1 MAGRC
6 PFTGVAQDEEVAVRI
21 GILTG
26 GGDCPGLNAV
36 IRAVVRKGVNQY
48 GHAIVGYRD
57 GWRGVLDNRVVHLTP
72 DNTAGILHRGGTI
85 LGSSRTN
92 PFKEEQGVEQ
102 VKDSLASERIDGLIA
117 IGGEDTLGVADKLT
131 AEGVNV
137 VGVPKTI
144 DNDLNATDFTF
155 GFNTAVQICTDA
167 IDRLHTTAESHNRV
181 IVLEVMGRHAGWI
194 ATYSGIAGGA
204 DAILVPEQ
212 PFNIDD
218 VCEHIRH
225 RHSKGSTFSIVV
237 VAEGATPEEGA
248 ESIQG
253 GNTDAF
259 GHARLGG
266 IGVLLEKEI
275 EERTGFEARVTI
287 LGHIQRGGTPT
298 AFDRVLATRFGIAA
312 IDAVNEGDYGK
323 MVALQGTDIVRV
335 PIGDAV
341 GTLKTLD
348 PSLYAT
354 AEVFFG

>member
-1 MAGRC
+1 MA
-6 PFTGVAQDEEVAVRI
+6 RI

-36 IRAVVRKGVNQY
+36 IRAVVRKGVNRY

-57 GWRGVLDNRVVHLTP
+57 GWRGVLDNKVTHLTP
-72 DNTAGILHRGGTI
+72 DNTSGILHRGGTI

-92 PFKEEQGVEQ
+92 PFKEERGVER
-102 VKDSLASERIDGLIA
+102 VKESLQTENIECLIA

-131 AEGVNV
+131 AEAVNV

-155 GFNTAVQICTDA
+155 GFHTAVQICTDA

-181 IVLEVMGRHAGWI
+181 MIVEVMGRHAGWI

-204 DAILVPEQ
+204 DAILVPER
-212 PFNIDD
+212 PFDIDD
-218 VCEHIRH
+218 VCEHLRH
-225 RHSKGSTFSIVV
+225 RHARGRTFSIVV
-237 VAEGATPEEGA
+237 VAEGATSTNGGEAA
-248 ESIQG
+248 EQQ
-253 GNTDAF
+253 TDAF
-259 GHARLGG
+259 GHVRLGG
-266 IGVLLEKEI
+266 IGVALESEI
-275 EERTGFEARVTI
+275 EKRTGYETRVTI

-312 IDAVNEGDYGK
+312 IDAADQRDYGK
-323 MVALQGTDIVRV
+323 MVALQGTEIRRV
-335 PIGDAV
+335 PLSDAV
-341 GTLKTLD
+341 GELKTLT
-348 PSLYAT
+348 PELYET

>member
-1 MAGRC
+1 VSR
-6 PFTGVAQDEEVAVRI
+6 V

-57 GWRGVLDNRVVHLTP
+57 GWRGVLENRVTHLTP
-72 DNTAGILHRGGTI
+72 ENTSGILHRGGTI

-92 PFKEEQGVEQ
+92 PFKEEQGVER
-102 VKDSLASERIDGLIA
+102 VKESLSSERIDGLIA
-117 IGGEDTLGVADKLT
+117 VGGEDTLGVADKLT

-181 IVLEVMGRHAGWI
+181 IVLEVMGRNAGWI

-204 DAILVPEQ
+204 DAILVPER
-212 PFNIDD
+212 PFNIDQ
-218 VCEHIRH
+218 VCEHIKH
-225 RHSKGSTFSIVV
+225 RHKRGHTFSIVV
-237 VAEGATPEEGA
+237 VAEGAAPEEGE
-248 ESIQG
+248 ESTIQR

-266 IGVLLEKEI
+266 IGVMLEKEI
-275 EERTGFEARVTI
+275 EERTGYETRVTI

-312 IDAVNEGDYGK
+312 IDAVNDGDYGK
-323 MVALQGTDIVRV
+323 MVALRGTDIIRV

-348 PSLYAT
+348 PTLYAT